1 MALGAPEDYRP
12 PRESRHLFRRNWK
25 RNWCHSKK
33 NYCKTFIRAQ
43 KNAAS
48 INLLEYLEK
57 SAKHEP
63 ECLLNHHGSL
73 AVNLASYILFVI
85 LQAVN

>member
-1 MALGAPEDYRP
+1 MGLQRIIVRQGKVDICSEETEKETDVI
-12 PRESRHLFRRNWK
+12 L
-25 RNWCHSKK
+25 KK

-73 AVNLASYILFVI
+73 AVNLISYILFVI

>member
-1 MALGAPEDYRP
+1 MGLQRIIVRQGKVDICSEETGKAIYVILKTNYR
-12 PRESRHLFRRNWK
+12 
-25 RNWCHSKK
+25 
-33 NYCKTFIRAQ
+33 KTFIRAQ

-48 INLLEYLEK
+48 MNLLEYLEK
-57 SAKHEP
+57 SAKQEP